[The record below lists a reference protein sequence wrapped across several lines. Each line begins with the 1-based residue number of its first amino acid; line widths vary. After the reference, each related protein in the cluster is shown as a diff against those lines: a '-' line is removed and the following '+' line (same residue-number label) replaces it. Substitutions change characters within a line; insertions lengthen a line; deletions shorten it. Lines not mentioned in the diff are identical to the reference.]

1 MKFPPGP
8 VETQVAKVGLIK
20 KVVCERVSASGPAV
34 TVAAFTAASVTLGS
48 VTVDTVVAVP
58 AAVVAT
64 PSEQVAAPIAPFT
77 VSWANALPVP
87 KVKAANATSAL
98 ERLFN
103 WFFMVI
109 AFKVKKGTF

>member
-1 MKFPPGP
+1 LKLPLAP
-8 VETQVAKVGLIK
+8 VETQVGTVGLIK
-20 KVVCERVSASGPAV
+20 KVVCERVSASAPAAV
-34 TVAAFTAASVTLGS
+34 TAFTAVSDTLGS
-48 VTVDTVVAVP
+48 TTVDAVVAVP

-87 KVKAANATSAL
+87 KVKAATATSAL